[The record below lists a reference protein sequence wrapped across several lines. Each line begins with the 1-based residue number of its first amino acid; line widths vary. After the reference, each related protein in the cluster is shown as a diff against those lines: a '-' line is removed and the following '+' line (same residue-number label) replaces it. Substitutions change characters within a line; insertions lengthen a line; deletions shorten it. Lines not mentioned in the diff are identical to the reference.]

1 MKKLLVRLQEP
12 TPRFF
17 QKIRNF
23 GLLLTGVS
31 AVITTA
37 VIPLPA
43 ILITL
48 AGYTAL
54 AGGIASA
61 VSQATIN
68 KEEQP

>member
-61 VSQATIN
+61 VSQAAIN

>member
-1 MKKLLVRLQEP
+1 MKKIIQRLQEP

-23 GLLLTGVS
+23 GLVLTTVS
-31 AVITTA
+31 AVLTTA

-43 ILITL
+43 ALITI

-61 VSQATIN
+61 LSQTAIKN
-68 KEEQP
+68 DGKP

>member
-1 MKKLLVRLQEP
+1 MKKIMERFQEP

-17 QKIRNF
+17 RKIRNM

-31 AVITTA
+31 AVLTTA
-37 VIPLPA
+37 LIPLPA
-43 ILITL
+43 LLITI

-61 VSQATIN
+61 VSQAAIQN
-68 KEEQP
+68 EEAP

>member
-1 MKKLLVRLQEP
+1 MKKLINRLLEP

-31 AVITTA
+31 AVLTTA

-43 ILITL
+43 ALITL

-61 VSQATIN
+61 LSQTAIEN
-68 KEEQP
+68 DGKP

>member
-1 MKKLLVRLQEP
+1 MKKLLLRLQEP

-17 QKIRNF
+17 RKIRNF

-48 AGYTAL
+48 AVYTAL

-61 VSQATIN
+61 VSQAPIE

>member
-1 MKKLLVRLQEP
+1 MKKIVERLQEP

-17 QKIRNF
+17 RRLRNM

-31 AVITTA
+31 AVLTTA

-43 ILITL
+43 LVITL

-54 AGGIASA
+54 AGGIVSA
-61 VSQATIN
+61 VSQAAVQQ
-68 KEEQP
+68 EEKP

>member
-17 QKIRNF
+17 RKIRNF

>member
-1 MKKLLVRLQEP
+1 MKKIIQRLQEP

-23 GLLLTGVS
+23 GLVLTTVS
-31 AVITTA
+31 AVLTTA

-43 ILITL
+43 VLITI

-61 VSQATIN
+61 LSQTAIKN
-68 KEEQP
+68 DGKP

>member
-1 MKKLLVRLQEP
+1 MERFQEP

-17 QKIRNF
+17 RKIRNM

-31 AVITTA
+31 AVLTTA
-37 VIPLPA
+37 LIPLPA
-43 ILITL
+43 LLITI

-61 VSQATIN
+61 VSQAAIQN
-68 KEEQP
+68 EEAP

>member
-1 MKKLLVRLQEP
+1 MERFQEP

-17 QKIRNF
+17 RKIRNM

-31 AVITTA
+31 AVLTTA
-37 VIPLPA
+37 LIPLPA
-43 ILITL
+43 ALITI

-61 VSQATIN
+61 VSQAAIQN
-68 KEEQP
+68 EEQP

>member
-1 MKKLLVRLQEP
+1 MKKIIQRLQAP

-23 GLLLTGVS
+23 GLVLTTVS
-31 AVITTA
+31 AVLTTA
-37 VIPLPA
+37 AIPLPA
-43 ILITL
+43 VLITI

-61 VSQATIN
+61 LSQTAIKN
-68 KEEQP
+68 DGQP

>member
-1 MKKLLVRLQEP
+1 MKKIIQRLQEP

-23 GLLLTGVS
+23 GLVLTTVS
-31 AVITTA
+31 AVLTTA

-43 ILITL
+43 ILITI

-61 VSQATIN
+61 VSQAAIE
-68 KEEQP
+68 KEERP

>member
-1 MKKLLVRLQEP
+1 MKNIIERFKEP

-23 GLLLTGVS
+23 GLLLTGIS
-31 AVITTA
+31 AVLTTA

-43 ILITL
+43 ILITI

-61 VSQATIN
+61 VSQAAIE
-68 KEEQP
+68 KEERP

>member
-1 MKKLLVRLQEP
+1 MNKIIQRLQAA

-23 GLLLTGVS
+23 GMLLTAVS
-31 AVITTA
+31 VVLTTA

-43 ILITL
+43 VLITI

-61 VSQATIN
+61 LSQTAIKNDGTL
-68 KEEQP
+68 

>member
-1 MKKLLVRLQEP
+1 MKKIIERLQEP

-17 QKIRNF
+17 RRIRNV

-31 AVITTA
+31 AVVTTA

-43 ILITL
+43 LLITI
-48 AGYTAL
+48 AGYTAI

-61 VSQATIN
+61 VSQAAIE
-68 KEEQP
+68 KEEAP

>member
-1 MKKLLVRLQEP
+1 MNKIIQRLQAP

-23 GLLLTGVS
+23 GMLLTAVS
-31 AVITTA
+31 VVLTTA

-43 ILITL
+43 VLITI

-61 VSQATIN
+61 LSQTAIKNDGTL
-68 KEEQP
+68 

>member
-1 MKKLLVRLQEP
+1 MKKLIQRLQAP

-23 GLLLTGVS
+23 GLVLTTVS
-31 AVITTA
+31 AVLTTA

-43 ILITL
+43 ALITL

-61 VSQATIN
+61 LSQVAVEN
-68 KEEQP
+68 DGKP

>member
-1 MKKLLVRLQEP
+1 MKKIMERFQEP

-17 QKIRNF
+17 RKIRNM

-31 AVITTA
+31 AVLTTA

-43 ILITL
+43 ALITI

-61 VSQATIN
+61 VSQAAIQN
-68 KEEQP
+68 EEQP

>member
-1 MKKLLVRLQEP
+1 MKKLLLRLQEP

>member
-1 MKKLLVRLQEP
+1 MKKIISRLQEP

-17 QKIRNF
+17 RRIRNF
-23 GLLLTGVS
+23 GLLLTGIS
-31 AVITTA
+31 AVISTA

-43 ILITL
+43 VLITI

-61 VSQATIN
+61 VSQTAVI
-68 KEEQP
+68 KEEKP

>member
-1 MKKLLVRLQEP
+1 MKKIIQRLQAP

-17 QKIRNF
+17 RKIRNY
-23 GLLLTGVS
+23 GLVLTTIS

-43 ILITL
+43 ILITI
-48 AGYTAL
+48 AGYSAL

-61 VSQATIN
+61 VSQAAIE
-68 KEEQP
+68 K

>member
-1 MKKLLVRLQEP
+1 MKKLIQRLKEP

-23 GLLLTGVS
+23 GLVLTTVS
-31 AVITTA
+31 AVLTTA

-43 ILITL
+43 VLITI

-61 VSQATIN
+61 LSQTAIKN
-68 KEEQP
+68 DQKP

>member
-17 QKIRNF
+17 RKIRNF

-61 VSQATIN
+61 VSQAAIE

>member
-1 MKKLLVRLQEP
+1 MKKIIQRLQEP

-23 GLLLTGVS
+23 GLVLTTVS
-31 AVITTA
+31 AVLTTA

-43 ILITL
+43 VLITI
-48 AGYTAL
+48 AGYTAI

-61 VSQATIN
+61 VSQAAIE
-68 KEEQP
+68 KEEAP

>member
-1 MKKLLVRLQEP
+1 MKKIIQRLQAP

-17 QKIRNF
+17 RKIRNF
-23 GLLLTGVS
+23 GLVLTGIS

-37 VIPLPA
+37 MIPLPA

-48 AGYTAL
+48 AGYSAL
-54 AGGIASA
+54 AGDIASA
-61 VSQATIN
+61 VSQVAIE

>member
-1 MKKLLVRLQEP
+1 MKKIIQRLQAP

-17 QKIRNF
+17 RKIRNY
-23 GLLLTGVS
+23 GLVLTTIS

-43 ILITL
+43 ILITM
-48 AGYTAL
+48 AGYSAL

-61 VSQATIN
+61 VSQAAIE
-68 KEEQP
+68 KDEQP